1 MFLASGHGPPRPLEE
16 VTVSRLA
23 LIITTLVV
31 GAVLA
36 VGATYATT
44 ALVSSTVTPSNQ
56 TAYNYGG

>member
-1 MFLASGHGPPRPLEE
+1 
-16 VTVSRLA
+16 VSRLA